1 MKYDKDKHHRRSI
14 RFPEYNYSAPG
25 AYYITLC
32 TYDRSCIFGE
42 IIDGIMVLS
51 EFGHAV
57 NEIWL
62 ESFINSTEIFLD
74 YYVIMPNRFHCVIF
88 IATESKDQIANSDL
102 QMDIFK
108 RRKMLLSKFIG
119 KFKMSTSKQ
128 INKIRGTLGNPVWQ
142 RNYYEHVIR
151 HEDDLAHIR
160 EYIMNNPINWNSDEN
175 YQ

>member
-1 MKYDKDKHHRRSI
+1 MTYDKEKHHRRSI
-14 RFPEYNYSAPG
+14 RLPEYNYSAPG

-32 TYDRSCIFGE
+32 TYERACLFGE
-42 IIDGIMVLS
+42 IIDDAIVLS
-51 EFGHAV
+51 EFGKV
-57 NEIWL
+57 VDDLWL
-62 ESFINSTEIFLD
+62 ELFINSEGIIRD
-74 YYVIMPNRFHCVIF
+74 HYVIMPNHFHGVIF
-88 IATESKDQIANSDL
+88 INTESKDQTANSDP
-102 QMDIFK
+102 QMDILK

-128 INKIRGTLGNPVWQ
+128 INQIQGASGNPVWQ

-160 EYIMNNPINWNSDEN
+160 EYIINNPLNWNTDEN